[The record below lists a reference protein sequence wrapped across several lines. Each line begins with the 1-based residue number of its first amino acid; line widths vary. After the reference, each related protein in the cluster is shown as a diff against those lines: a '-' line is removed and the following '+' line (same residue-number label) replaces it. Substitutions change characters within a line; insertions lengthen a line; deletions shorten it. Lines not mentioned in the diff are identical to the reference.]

1 MKVPNDEQKQTLMN
15 IWNEWK
21 YQRTCRATQFGILPK
36 IFLGHLMQF
45 IFIQKSGLEI
55 SLFFLISVHAV
66 GLYLFVIVVFER

>member
-21 YQRTCRATQFGILPK
+21 YQRTCKATQFGILPK
-36 IFLGHLMQF
+36 IFLGNLMQF

-55 SLFFLISVHAV
+55 SLFFLISAQ
-66 GLYLFVIVVFER
+66 LDYTYL

>member
-1 MKVPNDEQKQTLMN
+1 MKVPNDEQKQTLILN

-21 YQRTCRATQFGILPK
+21 YQRTCKATQFGILPK

-55 SLFFLISVHAV
+55 SLFFLISVQ
-66 GLYLFVIVVFER
+66 LDFTYL